1 MNSPEVAVENR
12 HEESNKV
19 SPDNEDTDGM
29 QSPEQ
34 ENIKKKLKK
43 KKSKKSKKTKKK
55 DYTDENYNKKVK
67 QKSNRKMAD
76 SEKSIT
82 NKLEGKPLVP
92 YANADDTSTDDSAE
106 KTEVVEDSKRIYQ
119 LEREIGGVGEE
130 VSKQGTA
137 LDDYSDNQIS
147 RKTTESS
154 SSMPESCRWKKG
166 ILKGNDDILEDIE
179 VLNSNLEAENA
190 DTQEFARTEKPK
202 VDGGRNMLKRA
213 LASIIE
219 KEKPKVRELREV
231 PDVKQKKRK
240 TKKKRKR
247 RRELSNDEDSD
258 EKSTRKK
265 KQKAKKVGSSCVRKS
280 IEKIIENTQDEKERT
295 NKLLR

>member
-12 HEESNKV
+12 YEESNKV

-55 DYTDENYNKKVK
+55 DFTDENYNKKVK

-76 SEKSIT
+76 SEKSVT
-82 NKLEGKPLVP
+82 NQLEG
-92 YANADDTSTDDSAE
+92 
-106 KTEVVEDSKRIYQ
+106 
-119 LEREIGGVGEE
+119 EIGGVGEE

-154 SSMPESCRWKKG
+154 SSMPESCRWNKG

-219 KEKPKVRELREV
+219 KEKLKVCEVGEV
-231 PDVKQKKRK
+231 PDVKKKKRK

-247 RRELSNDEDSD
+247 RKELSNDEDSD
-258 EKSTRKK
+258 EKSIRKK

-280 IEKIIENTQDEKERT
+280 IEKIIENQLGKKAESKIS
-295 NKLLR
+295 